1 MKAFKIFLGL
11 AFIAIAVLLI
21 LEALGMAVSITSV
34 IGDVSFWQ
42 VAGGI
47 FLVSGII
54 KLLTSGNFYEVF
66 VPLGFLFMIFER
78 NIAYIVGMESQD
90 IINNW
95 LVFGCSLLLSA
106 GFMFIFPGSKKK
118 KRNAKKGAQRS
129 GFCFHIKDNE
139 FGSAVTYIDCE
150 DFGNTIMAHSVKN
163 KFGSL
168 EVRFD
173 NAESYKGGAA
183 LHVDNHFGA
192 IEICVPKSWRIID
205 HIDVHLGAIDLD
217 NDGEDQDGPTLTI
230 EGDISLGAID
240 IERI

>member
-1 MKAFKIFLGL
+1 MKAFKIVLGL
-11 AFIAIAVLLI
+11 VFIAVAVLLI
-21 LEALGMAVSITSV
+21 LEALGVVVSITGI
-34 IGDVSFWQ
+34 IGEISFWQ

-54 KLLTSGNFYEVF
+54 KLLASGQFYEIF

-78 NIAYIVGMESQD
+78 NIAYIAGMESQD

-106 GFMFIFPGSKKK
+106 GFMFILPGRKKK
-118 KRNAKKGAQRS
+118 KDKYKKS
-129 GFCFHIKDNE
+129 GIIINIKDNE

-173 NAESYKGGAA
+173 NADSYKGGAT

-205 HIDVHLGAIDLD
+205 NIDVHLGAIDLD

-230 EGDISLGAID
+230 EGCVSLGAID
-240 IERI
+240 IERV

>member
-1 MKAFKIFLGL
+1 MKAFKIVLGL
-11 AFIAIAVLLI
+11 VFIAVAVLLI
-21 LEALGMAVSITSV
+21 LEALGVVVSIPGI
-34 IGDVSFWQ
+34 IGEISFWQ

-54 KLLTSGNFYEVF
+54 KLLTSGKFYEIF

-78 NIAYIVGMESQD
+78 NIAYIAGMESQD

-106 GFMFIFPGSKKK
+106 GFMFILPGRKKK
-118 KRNAKKGAQRS
+118 KDKHNKS
-129 GFCFHIKDNE
+129 GIIINIKDNE

-173 NAESYKGGAA
+173 NADSYKGGAT

-205 HIDVHLGAIDLD
+205 NVDVHLGAIDLD
-217 NDGEDQDGPTLTI
+217 NDGEDQDGPTLTV
-230 EGDISLGAID
+230 EGCVSLGAID
-240 IERI
+240 IERV